1 MNVHPW
7 SFVALSSVMII
18 VASHRTSF
26 SATHPSPAEVADRE
40 FRIDAGHSTVEFE
53 IPFMYSR
60 VRGRFDDVAG
70 TIMLADS
77 THGGAVESSVM
88 VVIRTASINTGSTH
102 RNEHLRSADFF
113 DVERF
118 PVIVFRSLRIVRRAP
133 DYEVAGAL
141 TMHGITRSVRI
152 PCRLLVGPTDDPH
165 NITIAEFAGHTTL
178 ARQDFG
184 ITGGDAH
191 NPWFDRLRSATMG
204 DSVRINLEVHAW
216 AADLTHPSPAVA
228 ATMGRIDSIGIDSAV
243 AHLRAAFVRDS
254 SGVAGSEYSL
264 DLVGRELLA
273 RGRSREG
280 FLWLHALAR
289 LLPRSTSAMV
299 SVGYANQIMGDTA
312 RAAAWYR
319 QALAVDSLDP
329 RANLHLTLLHSIK
342 LE

>member
-1 MNVHPW
+1 MKVHPL
-7 SFVALSSVMII
+7 SFVALSTVM
-18 VASHRTSF
+18 VSLASHRMSL
-26 SATHPSPAEVADRE
+26 SATHRAPSVAAAERE

-53 IPFMYSR
+53 IPFMYSH

-77 THGGAVESSVM
+77 AHGGAAESSVM
-88 VVIRTASINTGSTH
+88 VVIRTASINTGSAH
-102 RNEHLRSADFF
+102 RNEHLRSPDFF
-113 DVERF
+113 DAERF
-118 PVIVFRSLRIVRRAP
+118 PVIVFRSARVVRRAS
-133 DYEVAGAL
+133 DYEMSGSL
-141 TMHGITRSVRI
+141 TMHGFTRLVRI
-152 PCRLLVGPTDDPH
+152 PCSLVVAPTDDPH
-165 NITIAEFAGHTTL
+165 NITITEFAGHTTI

-204 DSVRINLEVHAW
+204 DSVHINLEVHAW
-216 AADLTHPSPAVA
+216 AADLTHPIPVVA
-228 ATMGRIDSIGIDSAV
+228 ATIGRIDSIGIDSAV
-243 AHLRAAFVRDS
+243 AHLRAAFARDS
-254 SGVAGSEYSL
+254 SAVAGSEYSL
-264 DLVGRELLA
+264 DLVGQELLA

-299 SVGYANQIMGDTA
+299 SVGFANQMMGDTA

-329 RANLHLTLLHSIK
+329 RANLRLALLHPH
-342 LE
+342 

>member
-1 MNVHPW
+1 MKLYPR
-7 SFVALSSVMII
+7 SFVVLLSLVII
-18 VASHRTSF
+18 AANHGASF
-26 SATHPSPAEVADRE
+26 SATHPVPSALVAARE

-102 RNEHLRSADFF
+102 RNEHLRSPDFF

-118 PVIVFRSLRIVRRAP
+118 PVIVFRGVSIVRSAA
-133 DYEVAGAL
+133 DYELAGML
-141 TMHGITRSVRI
+141 SMHGITRSVRI
-152 PCRLLVGPTDDPH
+152 PCRLVVGPIDDPH

-216 AADLTHPSPAVA
+216 AADLAHPMPVVA
-228 ATMGRIDSIGIDSAV
+228 QTIGRIDSIGIDSAV
-243 AHLRAAFVRDS
+243 AHLRAAFARDS

-264 DLVGRELLA
+264 DLVGGELLA
-273 RGRSREG
+273 RGRTREG

-299 SVGYANQIMGDTA
+299 SVGLANEMMGDTA

-329 RANLHLTLLHSIK
+329 RANLRLALLHSH
-342 LE
+342 